1 MYRSSAGKFDI
12 KNCTLPELEA
22 WVASLGERPYRARQI
37 MSWVYEKEA
46 SSFEVMTEL
55 PQSLRARLDSM
66 AYISHFSVKGVIRSS
81 DGTQKFLFTLEEG
94 STIESVLIPEK
105 RHHTI
110 CVSTQLGCALGCA
123 FCLSGKRGL
132 VRNLS
137 VAEMINQI
145 YTIKR
150 DFLPKAATVNIVFMG
165 MGEPLANYDHLLK
178 ALQILTDPWGFNFSH
193 RRITVSTAGLL
204 PQIARL
210 SRDLPV
216 NLAISLN
223 APTDALR
230 TRLMPINK
238 TYPLAELIATASQV
252 SLPARKRITFEYIL
266 IKGIND
272 SLHDARDLASLLRH
286 VHCKINL
293 IPFNEHE
300 GTGFKTADSATVEN
314 FRQVLLAKH
323 FTVMVRQSK
332 GRDVAAA
339 CGQLGY
345 KHIPP

>member
-1 MYRSSAGKFDI
+1 MYRSSDGKFDI

-37 MSWVYEKEA
+37 MRWVYEKEA

-55 PQSLRARLDSM
+55 PQSLRDRLDSV
-66 AYISHFSVKGVIRSS
+66 AYISHFSVKSVARSS
-81 DGTQKFLFTLEEG
+81 DGTQKFLFTMEEG

-105 RHHTI
+105 NHHTI

-137 VAEMINQI
+137 SAEMINQI

-178 ALQILTDPWGFNFSH
+178 ALQILTDPCGFNFSH

-204 PQIARL
+204 PQIDRL

-223 APTDALR
+223 AATDALR
-230 TRLMPINK
+230 TRLMPINT
-238 TYPLAELIATASQV
+238 TYPLAELIAAASRA

-272 SLHDARDLASLLRH
+272 SLQDARDLASLLRH

-300 GTGFKTADSATVEN
+300 GAGFKTPDSATVEN